1 MNNYSQ
7 SSDEFILQYLDG
19 QVPMKDK
26 AEFENA
32 LKTSRELNERFQQF
46 KMVHDTLHAG
56 RLESPGQDFTIRV
69 MRNLNQA
76 QTRLVMSPKNG
87 LMLLLGVGI
96 ALMLGVVYLYTGTF
110 DQISGVI
117 DLETVKLP
125 KSIIQQPLPA
135 IPFNASMVMKIL
147 VGLNL
152 AIAFVLIDRTILQP
166 YFRNRSAR
174 HS

>member
-26 AEFENA
+26 TEFENA
-32 LKTSRELNERFQQF
+32 LKANSELNQRFQQL
-46 KMVHDTLHAG
+46 KMVHDVLNAG
-56 RLESPGQDFTIRV
+56 RLESPDPEFTSKV

-125 KSIIQQPLPA
+125 KSIIQRSLPA